1 MTPKQVRSLE
11 LVKRMRK
18 LELETQ
24 AGRLGELRH
33 KESMLSGEMTRLS
46 GLLMRDNS
54 QQPVETA
61 SYIPLFVKSVTAQSK
76 IIEEHLTQTA
86 AERETQEE
94 AVREAFGEVKS
105 LDIVIGYAKA
115 EIQASRDK
123 KEAAELEEVALMIH
137 QRGKAHGAIR

>member
-18 LELETQ
+18 LDLEAK

-33 KESMLSGEMTRLS
+33 KEAMLSGEMARLS
-46 GLLMRDNS
+46 DLLMRDNA

-76 IIEEHLTQTA
+76 IIEEHLTQTS
-86 AERETQEE
+86 AEREIQEE

-105 LDIVIGYAKA
+105 LDIVIGNAKA
-115 EIQASRDK
+115 EIQAVRAK
-123 KEAAELEEVALMIH
+123 KEAAELEEIALMIH
-137 QRGKAHGAIR
+137 QRGKAHRTIR